1 MTLPAVFLRVAFEE
15 VGSTN
20 AEALRLAEAGA
31 SEFTYV
37 TTRRQSA
44 GRGRRGKS
52 WVSPEGNLYA
62 TIVLRPDRPPA
73 VISQLS
79 FVAALAV
86 GDLLD
91 RLGVQGTIGFKWP
104 NDVLVEG
111 SKICGII
118 AHFPPDT
125 PYGATSVAAE
135 GGRAD
140 LDAATEGLAV
150 AFLERYRLWLEE
162 GFRPVR
168 EAWLSRAIG
177 LGREIKV
184 TFREGDTD
192 SGVFSA
198 LDESGALVLT
208 RGGAS
213 RKITAGEIF
222 FAA

>member
-1 MTLPAVFLRVAFEE
+1 MGQPLVNLPGLV
-15 VGSTN
+15 VGVTIGLQHQ
-20 AEALRLAEAGA
+20 AMHRLALRLVDQA
-31 SEFTYV
+31 
-37 TTRRQSA
+37 
-44 GRGRRGKS
+44 
-52 WVSPEGNLYA
+52 
-62 TIVLRPDRPPA
+62 
-73 VISQLS
+73 
-79 FVAALAV
+79 
-86 GDLLD
+86 
-91 RLGVQGTIGFKWP
+91 VQGLLF
-104 NDVLVEG
+104 L
-111 SKICGII
+111 
-118 AHFPPDT
+118 A
-125 PYGATSVAAE
+125 

-140 LDAATEGLAV
+140 LDAATDGLAV

-213 RKITAGEIF
+213 RMITAGEIF